1 MLRLIT
7 AAPLPPH
14 PTTSVQIIA
23 TEPSLPEFALLR
35 LNTARLP
42 NVYAEYGAVWDR
54 HALQKVRTVPARAR
68 HPHNTP
74 CLLAGIRPVY
84 VTVVPLKPPHSSAY
98 PLFLPAAGPAGKAL
112 RWQRHGP
119 RCRSSRQQAEQHFLL
134 R

>member
-23 TEPSLPEFALLR
+23 TEPALPEFALLR

-54 HALQKVRTVPARAR
+54 YALLKVRSMVQCGTG
-68 HPHNTP
+68 TP
-74 CLLAGIRPVY
+74 C
-84 VTVVPLKPPHSSAY
+84 
-98 PLFLPAAGPAGKAL
+98 
-112 RWQRHGP
+112 
-119 RCRSSRQQAEQHFLL
+119 
-134 R
+134 